1 MFCTVQIITLCKI
14 KWKFKCKPYF
24 LFFETQVMCSKSSI
38 SVIIVFRFH
47 MTWKIRGPKLEPWG
61 TPLFY
66 ILSTG
71 CWWWC
76 DVFSFPCNQCK
87 IEKYPAIPSFVVL
100 VGQAESNNWLIME
113 DDPAAGAADSLKF
126 SPFNGSSYFLWLFVL
141 AVKDLW
147 CHVSCTQRA
156 ASTPSVVSRVHL
168 WALLQQLL
176 AFLTPSVN
184 EIWPRGAETF
194 TWESERERRLS
205 GDDEVV
211 VPVK

>member
-38 SVIIVFRFH
+38 SLIIVFRFH

-76 DVFSFPCNQCK
+76 HVFSFPCNQCK

-184 EIWPRGAETF
+184 EIWPRGAEAF

>member
-1 MFCTVQIITLCKI
+1 
-14 KWKFKCKPYF
+14 
-24 LFFETQVMCSKSSI
+24 
-38 SVIIVFRFH
+38 

-126 SPFNGSSYFLWLFVL
+126 SPFNGSSYFLYLLSKICGVTFRARSELHPHHLLCRGSICELCSSSFWPFSLRVWMKSDPVERKRSPENLRESAVCQETTRSSFLWNKPRRAESGLSDVWLR
-141 AVKDLW
+141 
-147 CHVSCTQRA
+147 T
-156 ASTPSVVSRVHL
+156 HL
-168 WALLQQLL
+168 
-176 AFLTPSVN
+176 
-184 EIWPRGAETF
+184 
-194 TWESERERRLS
+194 
-205 GDDEVV
+205 
-211 VPVK
+211 

>member
-38 SVIIVFRFH
+38 SLIIVFRFH
-47 MTWKIRGPKLEPWG
+47 MTWEIRGPKLEPWG

>member
-38 SVIIVFRFH
+38 SLFIVFRFH